1 MADTPVTPGGPV
13 RTVDAGG
20 VDEPTFLSILR
31 ESLDALEEA
40 GVPHLLMGG
49 LAVAALGRPRWTH
62 DIDLFVRPDDAQR
75 ALAVLRERGF
85 RTEET
90 DPLWLFKA
98 IRDDVVVDIIF
109 RSEGQ
114 IYLDDEMLER
124 AVETTFRGE
133 RVRTIPPEDLILIK
147 ASAHKE
153 EGGYHWFDA
162 LALLS
167 RPGIDWDYLVRRA
180 RRGVRRILSLLIYA
194 QSSDIAIPR
203 AVVHQLIER
212 ADLVS
217 DDEGTGPASPAR
229 RSTHPEAEELRE
241 QLEHDPRV
249 GDLDVQLSVHGDTV
263 LVTGE
268 VATEE
273 RCRLVGQVLEE
284 LAPGL
289 RVDNR
294 TTVRRIRE
302 PTSAEEVEV
311 GRR

>member
-1 MADTPVTPGGPV
+1 MAGTPVTPGGPV

-20 VDEPTFLSILR
+20 VHEPTFLSVLR
-31 ESLDALEEA
+31 ETVDVLEDA

-75 ALAVLRERGF
+75 ALVILAERGF
-85 RTEET
+85 ETEET

-98 IRDDVVVDIIF
+98 TRDDVVVDIIF

-124 AVETTFRGE
+124 AIETTFKGE

-147 ASAHKE
+147 ASAHRE

-162 LALLS
+162 LALLT
-167 RPGIDWDYLVRRA
+167 RPGLDWDYLIRRA
-180 RRGVRRILSLLIYA
+180 RRSVRRILSLLIYA
-194 QSSDIAIPR
+194 QSSDIAVPR
-203 AVVHQLIER
+203 AVIHRLIEQ
-212 ADLVS
+212 ADLVY
-217 DDEGTGPASPAR
+217 DDDGPSGALPRRPVHTG
-229 RSTHPEAEELRE
+229 AEDLRE

-263 LVTGE
+263 LLTGE
-268 VATEE
+268 VTTDE
-273 RCRLVGQVLEE
+273 RARLLGQVLEE
-284 LAPGL
+284 IAPGL

-302 PTSAEEVEV
+302 PTSVEEVEV
-311 GRR
+311 GTT